1 MTAPLRDVLLVGCGA
16 VGVVYSLI
24 LKQSGRVRVTAIA
37 RSNFEA
43 VKRDGLEIRS
53 RKYGY
58 IHGWRPDR
66 LFNSL
71 SQALDREYAY
81 VAVATKAI
89 PEITSTPDLLAPL
102 LGPSYKFPQPVYVLL
117 QNGMGIEKDL
127 HLAAVKLDKGTP
139 RILHGAVWIATNLV
153 APNVIVHG
161 DFDRMSLGI
170 YRPPPD
176 HRKTNSNAEAAILAD
191 FAGILRDGKG
201 VVTVVDDIQS
211 VKYAKNYWNAAFGTC
226 SALARHPL
234 MAFFQPSD
242 VDAQITPVLRS
253 VLLELQAVGRA
264 MGFDDIELP
273 TSALDTLERT
283 RKLHQNPDETFKPS
297 MLIDLEKGRPMELEV
312 VVGYVIEKEK
322 ELKVDVPRLE
332 LIYGLLS
339 VAQTQILAQN
349 KM

>member
-1 MTAPLRDVLLVGCGA
+1 MLLVGFGA
-16 VGVVYSLI
+16 IGVVYSLI

-37 RSNFEA
+37 RSNYEA

-53 RKYGY
+53 GKYGH
-58 IHGWRPDR
+58 IQGWRPDR
-66 LFNSL
+66 LFSTI

-89 PEITSTPDLLAPL
+89 PEITSTTDLLAPL
-102 LGPSYKFPQPVYVLL
+102 LEASYKFPQPVYVLL

-127 HLAAVKLDKGTP
+127 HSAAVKLNKGTP
-139 RILHGAVWIATNLV
+139 RILHGAVWIGTNLV
-153 APNVIVHG
+153 APNVVVHG

-170 YRPPPD
+170 YRPPAD
-176 HRKTNSNAEAAILAD
+176 HRKTNNDVETAILTD
-191 FAGILRDGKG
+191 FADILRDGKG

-211 VKYAKNYWNAAFGTC
+211 VKYAKNYWNAAFGAC

-253 VLLELQAVGRA
+253 ILLELQAVGRA
-264 MGFDDIELP
+264 MGLDETELP
-273 TSALDTLERT
+273 TSALDTLDRT
-283 RKLHQNPDETFKPS
+283 RKLHQNPDQTFRPS
-297 MLIDLEKGRPMELEV
+297 MLIDVEKSRPMELEV
-312 VVGYVIEKEK
+312 VLGNVIERAK
-322 ELKVDVPRLE
+322 ELQVDVPRLE
-332 LIYGLLS
+332 LIYGLLT
-339 VAQTQILAQN
+339 VAQTQIIAQN